1 MTTTTTLTPFEQFTL
16 NRENKAKQV
25 TAFNALVDLI
35 EREKEC
41 RAQIKYWRSL
51 TGDAR
56 EEERGVTAEAMK
68 DLQALELAIQ
78 LICENFSLEE

>member
-1 MTTTTTLTPFEQFTL
+1 MTTTTLTPFEQFTL

-25 TAFNALVDLI
+25 TAYNALMDLI

-41 RAQIKYWRSL
+41 QAQVDYWKSL
-51 TGDAR
+51 TGAEQA
-56 EEERGVTAEAMK
+56 EEAPIMAEVLK
-68 DLQALELAIQ
+68 DQIALNQAIA